1 MSNLKFCQTQIQF
14 LGVRCGG
21 DVDGPKFLHRECGSI
36 SFRRHVPNGGLS
48 FEMFVAPDG
57 LWLGPFLHKGC
68 KVVRSNSPFPSLAGI
83 LERVISPHLLFAY
96 ALVYISWSR
105 KGKWSAWLKNPY

>member
-1 MSNLKFCQTQIQF
+1 MGQDSFTESVGAF
-14 LGVRCGG
+14 PSGG
-21 DVDGPKFLHRECGSI
+21 MYRTVVSL
-36 SFRRHVPNGGLS
+36 L
-48 FEMFVAPDG
+48 MFVAPDG